1 MAFQQV
7 PEFFNNVFGLGAPG
21 QVFNLR
27 NRNRWSSWF
36 AIIFFLGGAL
46 VVFGYGLIN
55 TYLRWQRFGPA
66 VIMKT
71 ITAPLIIAALCFL
84 LGIWAAWSLWSN
96 AKKSAVLYSDGLA
109 YHDRKGL
116 QSWRYDE
123 IASMFSAV
131 TKHYTNG
138 IYTGTTHIYTL
149 IKKDGSQLALNDSL
163 DKIED
168 LAHQIQDR
176 VFPILYP
183 IYAQE
188 YDSGKTLTFGPVT
201 MSKQAGITIGKKNYP
216 WNEVKQVSIQR
227 GFIQVA
233 KKDGGWFSGAN
244 VSASS
249 VPNLPVLLSLLD
261 QITGVN

>member
-1 MAFQQV
+1 MSIIQV
-7 PEFFNNVFGLGAPG
+7 PEFFNNVFGLGAPI

-27 NRNRWSSWF
+27 KRNRWGSWF
-36 AIIFFLGGAL
+36 AIVLFLGGAL
-46 VVFGYGLIN
+46 VVFGYGLLS
-55 TYLRWQRFGPA
+55 TFDRWQRFGPA
-66 VIMKT
+66 VILKT
-71 ITAPLIIAALCFL
+71 ITPPLIIAAILFL
-84 LGIWAAWSLWSN
+84 LGVWALWAMLSN
-96 AKKSAVLYSDGLA
+96 VKMSAVLYSDGLA

-123 IASMFSAV
+123 VATMSSAV

-149 IKKDGSQLALNDSL
+149 VKKDGNRLVLNDSL
-163 DKIED
+163 EQIED
-168 LAHQIQDR
+168 LANKIQDR
-176 VFPILYP
+176 IFPILYP
-183 IYAQE
+183 LYAQE
-188 YDSGKTLTFGPVT
+188 YNSGKTLTFGPVT

-216 WNEVKQVSIQR
+216 WDEVKQVSIQR